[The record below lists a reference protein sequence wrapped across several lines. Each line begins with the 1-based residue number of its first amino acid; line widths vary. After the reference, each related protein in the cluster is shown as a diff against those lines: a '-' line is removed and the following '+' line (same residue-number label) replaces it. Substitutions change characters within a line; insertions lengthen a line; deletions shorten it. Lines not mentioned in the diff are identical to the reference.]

1 MKPELYEEVE
11 LICSVPAA
19 ELEVGDRAILIDY
32 LEDPNGG
39 EMGAV
44 LELSQSQPRDQ
55 YVVTVPVGA
64 ISSPLCEAVATLDAT
79 AHSLERPQETPAKAS
94 ALWSVFQKILNFV
107 AKFTVFLDLGTKR
120 R

>member
-32 LEDPNGG
+32 LEDPNSG

-64 ISSPLCEAVATLDAT
+64 ISSTLCEVVATLDAT
-79 AHSLERPQETPAKAS
+79 AHLVERPQETPASAS
-94 ALWSVFQKILNFV
+94 VWSSVFQKILNFI
-107 AKFTVFLDLGTKR
+107 AKFTAFPDSGAR
-120 R
+120 RR